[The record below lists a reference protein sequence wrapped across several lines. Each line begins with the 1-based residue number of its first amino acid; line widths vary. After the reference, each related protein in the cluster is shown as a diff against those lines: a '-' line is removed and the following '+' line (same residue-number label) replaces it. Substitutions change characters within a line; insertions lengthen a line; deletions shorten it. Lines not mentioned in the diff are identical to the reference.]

1 MGFPSG
7 TEDSLFLKLYKVV
20 NIVEIESGFPFI
32 LDSKREREDDY
43 SMGGGASV
51 LLFDTLALLAK
62 VSPKINQFE
71 KKLRKAKLSK
81 KGVDRGEL
89 RQK

>member
-1 MGFPSG
+1 M
-7 TEDSLFLKLYKVV
+7 KLYKVV
-20 NIVEIESGFPFI
+20 NKVEIESGFPFI
-32 LDSKREREDDY
+32 LDSEREGEDDN
-43 SMGGGASV
+43 SMGGGGASV
-51 LLFDTLALLAK
+51 LLFHTLALLAK

-81 KGVDRGEL
+81 KGVERGEL

>member
-1 MGFPSG
+1 M
-7 TEDSLFLKLYKVV
+7 
-20 NIVEIESGFPFI
+20 EIESGFPFI
-32 LDSKREREDDY
+32 LDSVRE
-43 SMGGGASV
+43 GGGGGRASG

-81 KGVDRGEL
+81 NGVERGEL

>member
-1 MGFPSG
+1 M
-7 TEDSLFLKLYKVV
+7 
-20 NIVEIESGFPFI
+20 II
-32 LDSKREREDDY
+32 RW
-43 SMGGGASV
+43 GGGASL

-62 VSPKINQFE
+62 LSPKINQFE

-81 KGVDRGEL
+81 KGVEGGEL